1 MAKKRMLTG
10 VLGAADKMVKAA
22 ERMKKPKQRQTVKSR
37 DARRKEALERK
48 LKARDNETP
57 PATQRIF
64 GRRGAGARSIGEI
77 EDTRI
82 DSETGGSVDDA
93 REVGTRGEKVTLDTR
108 GPRTRGYVEDQ
119 AGGRTGAARA
129 RRYLALKN
137 KIDDGTATRAE
148 RLEFMR
154 NIGRDLDAGKRQ
166 RGQSIAS
173 RQRKSVAAKLSARQR
188 EDARQ
193 KFMQTGEV
201 VEGYDPKA
209 PVEAQAIRNIM
220 RRRAL
225 AAGGD
230 ETAEIT
236 AAMREANAARTQ
248 PPARKPLSGI
258 RAEDAGG
265 MKDGG
270 LTRKKRKIA
279 EAYKEYMKTSAV
291 KKRKKNVKN
300 TASAKRKRITANIMS
315 AAKGGMAGKKPRN
328 ANIDYRKGGMFYVG
342 GTSAKV
348 TPINKGKK

>member
-1 MAKKRMLTG
+1 MVLKTLGTQAAKALKR
-10 VLGAADKMVKAA
+10 
-22 ERMKKPKQRQTVKSR
+22 KKPKQRQTVESR
-37 DARRKEALERK
+37 NARRKEALERK

-64 GRRGAGARSIGEI
+64 GRRGAGARSIDEI

-82 DSETGGSVDDA
+82 DSETGGSVDAA

-137 KIDDGTATRAE
+137 KVDGGTATRAE

-154 NIGRDLDAGKRQ
+154 MAFADADAFTRQQGRNIK
-166 RGQSIAS
+166 S
-173 RQRKSVAAKLSARQR
+173 RQAKSTAGRLSARQR
-188 EDARQ
+188 ENAVQ
-193 KFMQTGEV
+193 KFYNTGEI
-201 VEGYDPKA
+201 VEGFEPTPNQIKIAKQNAKRRKELASDGDDT
-209 PVEAQAIRNIM
+209 EAI
-220 RRRAL
+220 L
-225 AAGGD
+225 AGM
-230 ETAEIT
+230 AE
-236 AAMREANAARTQ
+236 RDAARTQ